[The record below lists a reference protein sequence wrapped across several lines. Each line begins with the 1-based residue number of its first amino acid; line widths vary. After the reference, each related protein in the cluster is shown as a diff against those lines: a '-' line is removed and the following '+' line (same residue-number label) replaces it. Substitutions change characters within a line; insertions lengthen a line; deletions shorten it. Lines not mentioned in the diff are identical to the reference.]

1 MQHYVQ
7 DRCRCTDPTYTDH
20 SKEIPMEIGLLI
32 VRVVVG
38 ALLVGH
44 GSQKL
49 FGWFGGYGLKGTGGY
64 MESFGLRPGP
74 LFALTAG
81 AAELTGGLLFGT
93 GLLTPVA
100 AAMVAST
107 MLVAA
112 RTDHAGKGL
121 WIFNGGAEYVV
132 TNAAVVIG
140 VAFAGAGDWSLDH
153 AIGWDVAGTWWGLA
167 AAFVAVLGGGSVLAM
182 RRLGVV
188 AAGAA
193 AA

>member
-1 MQHYVQ
+1 
-7 DRCRCTDPTYTDH
+7 
-20 SKEIPMEIGLLI
+20 MEIGLLI

-38 ALLVGH
+38 GLLVGH

-81 AAELTGGLLFGT
+81 AAELAGGLLFGT
-93 GLLTPVA
+93 GLLTPLA

-121 WIFNGGAEYVV
+121 WIFNGGAEYVL

-140 VAFAGAGDWSLDH
+140 FAFAGAGDWSLDH
-153 AIGWDVAGTWWGLA
+153 AIGWDVASTWWGLA
-167 AAFVAVLGGGSVLAM
+167 AAFVAVVGGGSVLSL
-182 RRLGVV
+182 RRLGV
-188 AAGAA
+188 AA
-193 AA
+193 APAAPA

>member
-1 MQHYVQ
+1 
-7 DRCRCTDPTYTDH
+7 
-20 SKEIPMEIGLLI
+20 MEIGLLI
-32 VRVVVG
+32 VRVIVG

-64 MESFGLRPGP
+64 MESVGLRPGP

-81 AAELTGGLLFGT
+81 AAELTGGLLFAT
-93 GLLTPVA
+93 GLLTPLA

-121 WIFNGGAEYVV
+121 WIFNGGAEYVL

-140 VAFAGAGDWSLDH
+140 FAFAGAGDWSLDH
-153 AIGWDVAGTWWGLA
+153 AIGLDVAGTWWGLA
-167 AAFVAVLGGGSVLAM
+167 AAFVAVLGGGSVLSL
-182 RRLGVV
+182 RRLGV
-188 AAGAA
+188 AAQGAA

>member
-1 MQHYVQ
+1 
-7 DRCRCTDPTYTDH
+7 
-20 SKEIPMEIGLLI
+20 MEIGLLI

-74 LFALTAG
+74 LFAFAAG
-81 AAELTGGLLFGT
+81 AAELAGGLGFAT
-93 GLLTPVA
+93 GFATPLA
-100 AAMVAST
+100 AALVGST

-121 WIFNGGAEYVV
+121 WVYNGGFEYVL
-132 TNAAVVIG
+132 TNAAVVVG
-140 VAFAGAGDWSLDH
+140 VAFAGAGTWSLDH
-153 AIGWDVAGTWWGLA
+153 ALGWELSGTWWGIGA
-167 AAFVAVLGGGSVLAM
+167 AVAALLGGASVLAV
-182 RRLGVV
+182 RWVGAAVHTEPV
-188 AAGAA
+188 AAR
-193 AA
+193 

>member
-1 MQHYVQ
+1 
-7 DRCRCTDPTYTDH
+7 
-20 SKEIPMEIGLLI
+20 MEIGLLI

-38 ALLVGH
+38 ALLIGH

-74 LFALTAG
+74 LFAFAAG
-81 AAELTGGLLFGT
+81 AAEVTGGLLFGA
-93 GLLTPVA
+93 GLLMPVA

-121 WIFNGGAEYVV
+121 WIFNGGAEYVL

-140 VAFAGAGDWSLDH
+140 FAFAGAGEWSLDR

-167 AAFVAVLGGGSVLAM
+167 AAFVAALGAGCVLAL
-182 RRLGVV
+182 RRLGV
-188 AAGAA
+188 ATESAA
-193 AA
+193 AAA

>member
-1 MQHYVQ
+1 M
-7 DRCRCTDPTYTDH
+7 
-20 SKEIPMEIGLLI
+20 SLGLLLI
-32 VRVVVG
+32 R
-38 ALLVGH
+38 LVIGIPFIGH

-64 MESFGLRPGP
+64 MESFGLRPGT

-81 AAELTGGLLFGT
+81 AAELTGGLLFGA

-121 WIFNGGAEYVV
+121 WIFN
-132 TNAAVVIG
+132 
-140 VAFAGAGDWSLDH
+140 
-153 AIGWDVAGTWWGLA
+153 
-167 AAFVAVLGGGSVLAM
+167 
-182 RRLGVV
+182 
-188 AAGAA
+188 
-193 AA
+193 

>member
-1 MQHYVQ
+1 
-7 DRCRCTDPTYTDH
+7 
-20 SKEIPMEIGLLI
+20 MEIGLLI

-74 LFALTAG
+74 LFAFAAG
-81 AAELTGGLLFGT
+81 AAELTGGLAFGT

-100 AAMVAST
+100 AAIVAST
-107 MLVAA
+107 MLVAS

-121 WIFNGGAEYVV
+121 WIYNGGFEYRPHQRRGRHRLRLRGRRPVV
-132 TNAAVVIG
+132 ARPR
-140 VAFAGAGDWSLDH
+140 D
-153 AIGWDVAGTWWGLA
+153 
-167 AAFVAVLGGGSVLAM
+167 
-182 RRLGVV
+182 RLGRRRHVV
-188 AAGAA
+188 GPRREPSWPCSAGAA
-193 AA
+193 CSPCGGSASPPRARRSPRDDSLRPGWRSTPARRP

>member
-1 MQHYVQ
+1 
-7 DRCRCTDPTYTDH
+7 
-20 SKEIPMEIGLLI
+20 MEIGLLI

-64 MESFGLRPGP
+64 MESFGLRPGA
-74 LFALTAG
+74 LFALAAG
-81 AAELTGGLLFGT
+81 AAELTGGLLFGA

-112 RTDHAGKGL
+112 RTDHAGKGV

-167 AAFVAVLGGGSVLAM
+167 AVVAAVLGAGSVLAV
-182 RRLGVV
+182 RRLGVA

-193 AA
+193 TA

>member
-1 MQHYVQ
+1 
-7 DRCRCTDPTYTDH
+7 
-20 SKEIPMEIGLLI
+20 MELGLLI

-81 AAELTGGLLFGT
+81 AAELTGGLLFGA

-140 VAFAGAGDWSLDH
+140 FAFAGAGDWSLDH
-153 AIGWDVAGTWWGLA
+153 AIGWDVAGAWWGLA
-167 AAFVAVLGGGSVLAM
+167 AAFAAVLGGGSVLAV
-182 RRLGVV
+182 RRLGVA
-188 AAGAA
+188 AAGTAA
-193 AA
+193 A

>member
-1 MQHYVQ
+1 
-7 DRCRCTDPTYTDH
+7 
-20 SKEIPMEIGLLI
+20 MEIGLLI

-74 LFALTAG
+74 LFAFAAG
-81 AAELTGGLLFGT
+81 AAELTGGLAFAT

-100 AAMVAST
+100 AALVAST
-107 MLVAA
+107 MLVAS

-121 WIFNGGAEYVV
+121 WIYNGGFEFVL

-140 VAFAGAGDWSLDH
+140 FAFAGAGAWSLDH
-153 AIGWDVAGTWWGLA
+153 AIGWDVSGTWWGIVASVA
-167 AAFVAVLGGGSVLAM
+167 ALLGGASVLTL
-182 RRLGVV
+182 RRVGAHVQVDAV
-188 AAGAA
+188 AA
-193 AA
+193 

>member
-1 MQHYVQ
+1 
-7 DRCRCTDPTYTDH
+7 
-20 SKEIPMEIGLLI
+20 
-32 VRVVVG
+32 
-38 ALLVGH
+38 
-44 GSQKL
+44 
-49 FGWFGGYGLKGTGGY
+49 

-74 LFALTAG
+74 LFAFAAG
-81 AAELTGGLLFGT
+81 AAELTGGLLFGA

-121 WIFNGGAEYVV
+121 WIFNGGAEYVL

-140 VAFAGAGDWSLDH
+140 FAFAGAGEWSLDR

-167 AAFVAVLGGGSVLAM
+167 AAFVAALGGGSVLAL
-182 RRLGVV
+182 RRLGVATEGAAV
-188 AAGAA
+188 AA
-193 AA
+193 

>member
-1 MQHYVQ
+1 
-7 DRCRCTDPTYTDH
+7 
-20 SKEIPMEIGLLI
+20 MEIGLLI

-38 ALLVGH
+38 GLLVGH

-49 FGWFGGYGLKGTGGY
+49 FGWFGGYGLNGTGGY

-81 AAELTGGLLFGT
+81 AAELAGGLLFGT
-93 GLLTPVA
+93 GLLTPLA

-121 WIFNGGAEYVV
+121 WIFNGGAEYVL

-140 VAFAGAGDWSLDH
+140 FAFAGAGDWSLDH

-167 AAFVAVLGGGSVLAM
+167 AAFVAVVGGGSVLSL
-182 RRLGVV
+182 RRLGV
-188 AAGAA
+188 AA
-193 AA
+193 APAAPA

>member
-1 MQHYVQ
+1 
-7 DRCRCTDPTYTDH
+7 
-20 SKEIPMEIGLLI
+20 MELGLLI
-32 VRVVVG
+32 IRIVVG

-49 FGWFGGYGLKGTGGY
+49 FGLFGGYGLKGTGGY

-74 LFALTAG
+74 LFAFAAG
-81 AAELTGGLLFGT
+81 AAELVGGLGFAT
-93 GLLTPVA
+93 GLVTPLA
-100 AAMVAST
+100 AALVAST

-182 RRLGVV
+182 RRLGVA

>member
-1 MQHYVQ
+1 
-7 DRCRCTDPTYTDH
+7 
-20 SKEIPMEIGLLI
+20 MEAGLLI

-64 MESFGLRPGP
+64 MESFGMRPGP
-74 LFALTAG
+74 LFAFAAG
-81 AAELTGGLLFGT
+81 AAELSGGLLFGT

-100 AAMVAST
+100 AALVAST

-121 WIFNGGAEYVV
+121 WIYNGGVEYVL

-140 VAFAGAGDWSLDH
+140 FAFAGAGEWSLDH

-167 AAFVAVLGGGSVLAM
+167 AAFAAAVGGGSVLAL
-182 RRLGVV
+182 RRLQAGLAVET
-188 AAGAA
+188 GAA
-193 AA
+193 PVV

>member
-1 MQHYVQ
+1 MA
-7 DRCRCTDPTYTDH
+7 
-20 SKEIPMEIGLLI
+20 IGLLI

-49 FGWFGGYGLKGTGGY
+49 FGWFGGYGLTGTGGY
-64 MESFGLRPGP
+64 MASFGLRPGP
-74 LFALTAG
+74 LFAFAAG
-81 AAELTGGLLFGT
+81 AAELTGGLLFAT

-100 AAMVAST
+100 AALIAST

-121 WIFNGGAEYVV
+121 WIFNGGAEYVL

-140 VAFAGAGDWSLDH
+140 FAFAGAGDWSLDR
-153 AIGWDVAGTWWGLA
+153 AIGWDVSGTWWGVA
-167 AAFVAVLGGGSVLAM
+167 AAFAAALGGGSVLAL
-182 RRLGVV
+182 RRLGAATEGAAV
-188 AAGAA
+188 AA
-193 AA
+193 